1 MKLSFIEAPNQ
12 WYDRET
18 IKVRNYGVERILSH
32 LLQTNTVQEHDVE
45 NYDFSFFT
53 AQTNE
58 ALVAY
63 CKEKV
68 ELICDADLFGFSI
81 MESNYIPSL
90 YLAALLKQKYP
101 TCKIIFGG
109 AAVTELGPEIMQL
122 LWQTDYKNE
131 ITKIGFVDFLMLGMA
146 EEGFLKLVHNFHK
159 DDLSSVPNLVW
170 IQKNKLVVNTI
181 KYPPEGW
188 KSIPAYN
195 SVWNAEGH
203 YKDDH
208 FIVLAS
214 LGCFAKCDFCTM
226 ITKEPSYIE
235 RDIEEVVKEVQQAV
249 EIAIKRNVESIFIQP
264 IHQNYAHRVGQL
276 LSVLEHVT
284 ITFEG
289 KDTGVPLLS
298 KIHGIGITSRA
309 DTLLVP
315 RNKEIIE
322 ATLQRYPEIHFQVF
336 VGLENFSEEM
346 LKEIGKEVSQK
357 TNIDAAEYLVYLQKT
372 YPNFEYLLSFIGLT
386 HNTRLHHLKENLQ
399 LLNQIFVEK
408 QSVYPVHYFF
418 NQPLR
423 LGVKM
428 AKKFNI
434 PRKRGYYLK
443 NNFGQLREQGNFAYP
458 KDETTIRVLEHYYS
472 VLPELPD
479 FIMRKRLGE
488 ALQERGIDFF
498 DIMSSKIGQSK
509 TMVEHF
515 FFWAE
520 LKVMQCLLNGIS
532 YHDVLHICNK
542 TYNEG
547 LALLQQKLEEESVNV
562 Y

>member
-1 MKLSFIEAPNQ
+1 MKISFIEAPNQ
-12 WYDRET
+12 WHDRET

-32 LLQTNTVQEHDVE
+32 LLQNHVAQEEDVE

-53 AQTNE
+53 CQTNE
-58 ALVAY
+58 ELVAY
-63 CKEKV
+63 CKQKV
-68 ELICDADLFGFSI
+68 EVIKDADLFGFSV

-101 TCKIIFGG
+101 TSKIIFGG

-122 LWQTDYKNE
+122 LWQTDHKHE
-131 ITKIGFVDFLMLGMA
+131 ITKIGFVDFLILGMA
-146 EEGFLKLVHNFHK
+146 EEGFLKLVKNVNNE
-159 DDLSSVPNLVW
+159 DLSSIPNLVW
-170 IQKNKLVVNTI
+170 VNKNKLTVNPI

-188 KSIPAYN
+188 KAIPAYN
-195 SVWNAEGH
+195 SVWHAEGS
-203 YKDDH
+203 YKEDH
-208 FIVLAS
+208 FIFLAS

-226 ITKEPSYIE
+226 IMKEPTYIE
-235 RDIEEVVKEVQQAV
+235 REIQHVVKEIQEAV

-264 IHQNYAHRVGQL
+264 IHQNYAHRIGQL
-276 LSVLEHVT
+276 LAVLEHVT
-284 ITFEG
+284 IVYDG
-289 KDTGVPLLS
+289 KDTRIPILS

-322 ATLQRYPEIHFQVF
+322 ATLQRYPEIQFQVF
-336 VGLENFSEEM
+336 VGLENFSEDV

-357 TNIDAAEYLVYLQKT
+357 TNIEAAQYLVHLQKN

-399 LLNQIFVEK
+399 LLNQIFVEQ

-423 LGVKM
+423 LGVKL
-428 AKKFNI
+428 ATKFNI
-434 PRKRGYYLK
+434 PRKRGYYLR
-443 NNFGQLREQGNFAYP
+443 NNYGKLREHGNFAYP
-458 KDETTIRVLEHYYS
+458 RDETTITLLEHYYT
-472 VLPELPD
+472 VLPELPE

-488 ALQERGIDFF
+488 ALQERGIDLFE
-498 DIMSSKIGQSK
+498 IMSNKIGQSK
-509 TMVEHF
+509 TIVEHF

-520 LKVMQCLLNGIS
+520 LKIMQCLLNGIS
-532 YHDVLHICNK
+532 YYDVIHLCNK

>member
-1 MKLSFIEAPNQ
+1 MKISFIEAPNQ

-32 LLQTNTVQEHDVE
+32 LLQNHAVQEEDVE

-53 AQTNE
+53 CQTNE
-58 ALVAY
+58 ELVAY
-63 CKEKV
+63 CKQKIEVIK
-68 ELICDADLFGFSI
+68 DADLFGFSV

-101 TCKIIFGG
+101 TGKIIFGG

-122 LWQTDYKNE
+122 LWQTDHKHE
-131 ITKIGFVDFLMLGMA
+131 ISKIGFVDFLMLGMA
-146 EEGFLKLVHNFHK
+146 EEGFLKLVKNVNNE
-159 DDLSSVPNLVW
+159 DLSTVPNLVW
-170 IQKNKLVVNTI
+170 INKNKLTVNPI
-181 KYPPEGW
+181 KYPPDGW
-188 KSIPAYN
+188 KTIPAYN
-195 SVWNAEGH
+195 SAWHAEGL
-203 YKDDH
+203 YKEDH
-208 FIVLAS
+208 FILLAS

-226 ITKEPSYIE
+226 IMKEPTYIE
-235 RDIEEVVKEVQQAV
+235 RDIQDVVREVQQTV

-264 IHQNYAHRVGQL
+264 IHQNYAHRIGQL
-276 LSVLEHVT
+276 LAVLEHVT
-284 ITFEG
+284 IIYEG
-289 KDTGVPLLS
+289 RDTGIPILS
-298 KIHGIGITSRA
+298 KIQGIGITSRA

-322 ATLQRYPEIHFQVF
+322 ATLQRYPEIQFQVF
-336 VGLENFSEEM
+336 VGLENFSEDI

-357 TNIDAAEYLVYLQKT
+357 TNIDAAQYLVYLQKN

-399 LLNQIFVEK
+399 LLNQIFVEQ
-408 QSVYPVHYFF
+408 QSVYPVHYLF

-428 AKKFNI
+428 AAKFNI
-434 PRKRGYYLK
+434 PRKRGYYLR
-443 NNFGQLREQGNFAYP
+443 NNYGKLREPGNFAYP
-458 KDETTIRVLEHYYS
+458 RDETTIALLEHYYAI
-472 VLPELPD
+472 LPELPE

-488 ALQERGIDFF
+488 ALQERGIDLFE
-498 DIMSSKIGQSK
+498 IMSNKIGQSK

-515 FFWAE
+515 FYWTE
-520 LKVMQCLLNGIS
+520 LKIMQCLLNGIL
-532 YHDVLHICNK
+532 YHDVIYLCNR